1 MYSYEMYGMED
12 AAVGIFAGALAGMGT
27 MLLISG
33 IIGLVMIIAMW
44 KMFSKAGRPGWAAI
58 VPIYNVIVM
67 IDIAGLEWWYL
78 LLLLVPIANIVAIF
92 KIYIGV
98 AENFGQS
105 TGFGVAMVFFSI
117 ICMPI
122 LAFGSAEYVGD

>member
-12 AAVGIFAGALAGMGT
+12 AATGILAGALAGMGT
-27 MLLISG
+27 MFLISG

-44 KMFSKAGRPGWAAI
+44 KLFSKAGRPGWAAI
-58 VPIYNVIVM
+58 VPIYNIIVM

-98 AENFGQS
+98 AENFGKS
-105 TGFGVAMVFFSI
+105 TGFGVAMIFFGI